1 MRFNHLGIKASDLK
15 KSLDFYT
22 RIMGLEIIE
31 TVDVG
36 KPFIFVGN
44 EHTLIEIE
52 EANPNDQKIN
62 VDTGCGPNHM
72 AFIVDDVVSLV
83 ERMKAEGVKIIMEP
97 IQLRPDRK
105 VSFIEDPD
113 GWRIQFIEL
122 LK

>member
-1 MRFNHLGIKASDLK
+1 MGIKAADIK

-22 RIMGLEIIE
+22 RLMGLEIIE
-31 TVDVG
+31 TVDLG

-52 EANPNDQKIN
+52 EANPNDERIN
-62 VDTGCGPNHM
+62 VDLGYGPNHM
-72 AFIVDDVVSLV
+72 AFMVDDVVSLV
-83 ERMKAEGVKIIMEP
+83 EKMKGEGVKIIMEP